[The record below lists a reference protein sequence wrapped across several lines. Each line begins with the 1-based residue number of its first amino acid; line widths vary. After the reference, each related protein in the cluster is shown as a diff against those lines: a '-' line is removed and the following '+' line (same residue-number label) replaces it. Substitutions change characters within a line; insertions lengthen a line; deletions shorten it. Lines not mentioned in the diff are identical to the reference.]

1 MCSIILS
8 ANSNNFTSFQFGFL
22 FSFPSLN
29 SVAKTSETVLHN
41 SDDSGHLCLAPNL
54 RGNDFSLSP
63 LKMVLWVCHIWP
75 LAQVAAASRRTEC
88 GGEEL
93 PCVRGQGQRP
103 GKATSRPRAVA
114 VTLRSHREPEARLGG

>member
-29 SVAKTSETVLHN
+29 SVAKTSKTVLHN
-41 SDDSGHLCLAPNL
+41 SGSSGHLCLAPNL

-63 LKMVLWVCHIWP
+63 LKMTFALGLSYMAIS
-75 LAQVAAASRRTEC
+75 A
-88 GGEEL
+88 GGS
-93 PCVRGQGQRP
+93 G
-103 GKATSRPRAVA
+103 
-114 VTLRSHREPEARLGG
+114 EPAH